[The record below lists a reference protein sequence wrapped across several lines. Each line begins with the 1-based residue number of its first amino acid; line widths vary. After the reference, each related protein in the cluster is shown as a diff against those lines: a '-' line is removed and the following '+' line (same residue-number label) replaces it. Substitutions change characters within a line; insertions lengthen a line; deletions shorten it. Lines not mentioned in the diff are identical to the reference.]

1 MIPFDEKVGIH
12 FTHETKRAII
22 VSTDLIESKRV
33 THVIAESMEINRIFT
48 LVAETNSQSQI
59 YREGAPLREPDV
71 VSTWVTRVTA
81 NVGVTRGNDL
91 EKRVV

>member
-1 MIPFDEKVGIH
+1 M
-12 FTHETKRAII
+12 
-22 VSTDLIESKRV
+22 
-33 THVIAESMEINRIFT
+33 IAESMEINRIFT
-48 LVAETNSQSQI
+48 LVVETNSQSQI
-59 YREGAPLREPDV
+59 YREGASLREPDV